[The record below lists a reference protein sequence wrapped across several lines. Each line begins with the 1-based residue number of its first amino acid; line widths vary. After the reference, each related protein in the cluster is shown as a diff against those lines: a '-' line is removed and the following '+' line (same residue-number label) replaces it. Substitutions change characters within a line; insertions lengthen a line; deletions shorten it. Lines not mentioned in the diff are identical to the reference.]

1 MMTKTRPK
9 AAEAASTDDADD
21 VAARRLAALGNP
33 VRLKVLRLLVQAGP
47 DGLIVGDI
55 QAYLGIP
62 ASTLAHHLTALARAG
77 LIDQARRGRETVS
90 TAAFETVRDLADF
103 LVSHCCAGL
112 PARSTS

>member
-1 MMTKTRPK
+1 MMTKARPK
-9 AAEAASTDDADD
+9 AAETASTDADD

-77 LIDQARRGRETVS
+77 LIDQTRRGRETVS
-90 TAAFETVRDLADF
+90 TAAFQVVRDLADF
-103 LVSHCCAGL
+103 LVAQCCAGL